1 MEINNT
7 MYKQILVPDKKNHSI
22 EMPEK
27 FFGKKV
33 EVTVVEIA
41 DSTLDANPVPPFGK
55 KIKAN
60 ELFESFG
67 MAPDFPS
74 VEEIRTKAWPSK
86 W

>member
-1 MEINNT
+1 

-33 EVTVVEIA
+33 EVIVVELGNA
-41 DSTLDANPVPPFGK
+41 TSDAHPTPPVGK
-55 KIKAN
+55 EVSVN
-60 ELFESFG
+60 ELFENFG
-67 MAPDFPS
+67 AAPDFSS
-74 VEEIRTKAWPSK
+74 VDEIRAKAWPSK

>member
-1 MEINNT
+1 
-7 MYKQILVPDKKNHSI
+7 MYKQILVPDKKNHSV
-22 EMPEK
+22 EMPEE

-33 EVTVVEIA
+33 EVTVVEIV
-41 DSTLDANPVPPFGK
+41 NPTSDMYPIPPLGK
-55 KIKAN
+55 KVAVD

-74 VEEIRTKAWPSK
+74 IEEIRTKAWPSK

>member
-1 MEINNT
+1 MT
-7 MYKQILVPDKKNHSI
+7 YKQILVPDKKNHTI
-22 EMPEK
+22 EMPEE

-33 EVTVVEIA
+33 EVTVTEMVSLA
-41 DSTLDANPVPPFGK
+41 PDAYPVAPLGK
-55 KIKAN
+55 KVKKD

-74 VEEIRTKAWPSK
+74 VEEIRAKAWPSK